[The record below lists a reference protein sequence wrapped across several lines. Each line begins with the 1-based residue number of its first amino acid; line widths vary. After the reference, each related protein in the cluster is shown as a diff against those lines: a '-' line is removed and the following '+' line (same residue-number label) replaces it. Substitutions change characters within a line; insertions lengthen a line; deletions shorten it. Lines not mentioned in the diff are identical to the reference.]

1 MTGYARTFRLSA
13 GTFLLL
19 LVMPPLSRAQNSNN
33 GYDANANSAVSP
45 SAMGAAAPYFADP
58 GFNGGFYKVD
68 FTEKFSAAVGRKIAR
83 LSNGDVI
90 VAGVT
95 SAFLGVASPPYNLG
109 LVRYNSSGQR
119 VAWTNPGSFGF
130 INNNYVIYP
139 NSNDP
144 NNALAVKEVVD
155 IKVVEDRLFV
165 LVDHRIPSSGDINS
179 SIYVFR
185 TDGSILRSQVVL
197 GSSFSEYSGAMI
209 ISESNTVPPITSI
222 VVTASTFNGVWRPT
236 LIRGIINADSSIT
249 FGAPTFPNPG
259 NYCPTNRGCILRDI
273 ARSERTDG
281 SGPTFYLAGTRQS
294 NIPDNG
300 AWDFLVMKISAIGLP
315 VTSFGG
321 SGVTTVAFDDGPT
334 KYDDANSIAVKTNGI
349 GLAQHDQ
356 IYVSGFVNRV
366 CNDGVGVAK
375 LKDDGSLD
383 TSFGI
388 SVTGKLI
395 VGGGSPSAG
404 VTCAQLPPPAILA
417 TYGTGIALSG
427 DKLAI
432 AGYTTM
438 SPGGESDSRVA
449 VIDTVTGNIDSFQ
462 PYVFN
467 STVSG
472 ARLGQSAFWGIAE
485 SGNGTFTMS
494 GTVQQTGSVQQYGTL
509 RVRGDRIFANG
520 FE

>member
-13 GTFLLL
+13 GILLL
-19 LVMPPLSRAQNSNN
+19 LLAIPSLSRAQNSTD
-33 GYDANANSAVSP
+33 GYDPHTHNTVALW
-45 SAMGAAAPYFADP
+45 AMDAAAPYFADP

-68 FTEKFSAAVGRKIAR
+68 FTEKFSAAVGRKIVR
-83 LSNGDVI
+83 LSNGDLI
-90 VAGVT
+90 VAGMT
-95 SAFLGVASPPYNLG
+95 SGFLGVASPPYNLG
-109 LVRYNSSGQR
+109 MVRYNSSGLR
-119 VAWTNPGSFGF
+119 VAWTNPGAYGF
-130 INNNYVIYP
+130 VDNNYVIYP

-155 IKVVEDRLFV
+155 IKVIGDRLFV
-165 LVDHRIPSSGDINS
+165 LVDHRNPGSGDINS
-179 SIYVFR
+179 YIYVFR

-197 GSSFSEYSGAMI
+197 GSSFSEYSGAMA
-209 ISESNTVPPITSI
+209 ISSSNTVPPIISI
-222 VVTASTFNGVWRPT
+222 AVTASTFNGVWRPT
-236 LIRGIINADSSIT
+236 LIRGTINADSSIT
-249 FGAPTFPNPG
+249 LGAPTFPNPG

-273 ARSERTDG
+273 ARSENPDG

-300 AWDFLVMKISAIGLP
+300 AWDFLVMEVSATGLP

-334 KYDDANSIAVKTNGI
+334 KYDDANSIAVTTTGS
-349 GLAQHDQ
+349 GLAQRDQ

-366 CNDGVGVAK
+366 CKDGIGVAK
-375 LKDDGSLD
+375 LKDDGMLD
-383 TSFGI
+383 TTFGNYG
-388 SVTGKLI
+388 TGKII
-395 VGGGSPSAG
+395 VGGGSPPVN

-417 TYGTGIALSG
+417 TYGTGIALSAA
-427 DKLAI
+427 KLAI

-438 SPGGESDSRVA
+438 PPGGESDSRVA
-449 VIDTVTGNIDSFQ
+449 VIDTLTGNIDSFQ

-467 STVSG
+467 STASG
-472 ARLGQSAFWGIAE
+472 ARLGQSAFWGITE

-509 RVRGDRIFANG
+509 RIRGDVIYANG